1 MGDYFRP
8 DSLDKALAALAQG
21 RWRPIAGGTDI
32 YPWDAT
38 ATGWG
43 RPGLDHPDA
52 EPILD
57 LSGLPDLAT
66 IQDKGPTV
74 ELGAL
79 VTWTQAVASE
89 LPGWFDGVRRA
100 AVEVGGRQIQNRGTL
115 AGNLCNASPA
125 ADGVPAL
132 MALDAAVR
140 LCSAGGMREL
150 PLADFLRGNRDTA
163 RRPDELLTHI
173 LVPRPAPDARATF
186 LKLGA
191 RAYLVISIASVATTA
206 VVRDGRM
213 QDLRIAVG
221 ACSAVPQ
228 RLRALEVRLAGA
240 DARAVSA
247 VDLASDLH
255 ALTPIDDVRA
265 SAAYRA
271 EAAAVLVRRA
281 LADLLDPAAP
291 AMAAA

>member
-8 DSLDKALAALAQG
+8 DSLDQALAALAQG
-21 RWRPIAGGTDI
+21 SWRPLAGGTDA

-43 RPGLDHPDA
+43 RPGIDHPDA
-52 EPILD
+52 DPILD
-57 LSGLPDLAT
+57 LSGLSDLAT
-66 IQDKGPTV
+66 IQGIGATI
-74 ELGAL
+74 ELGARI
-79 VTWTQAVASE
+79 TWTQAVASD

-125 ADGVPAL
+125 ADGAPAL
-132 MALDAAVR
+132 MALDASVR

-150 PLADFLRGNRDTA
+150 PLGDFLRGNRDTA

-173 LVPRPAPDARATF
+173 LIPNPAADARAAF

-191 RAYLVISIASVATTA
+191 RAYLVISIASVAATA
-206 VVRDGRM
+206 LVRDGRLR
-213 QDLRIAVG
+213 DLRIAVG

-228 RLRALEVRLAGA
+228 RLRALEARLDGA
-240 DARAVSA
+240 DAETVA
-247 VDLASDLH
+247 DLDLT
-255 ALTPIDDVRA
+255 ADLETLSPIDDVRA

-271 EAAAVLVRRA
+271 EAAGVLVRRA
-281 LADLLDPAAP
+281 LAELLDPAAT
-291 AMAAA
+291 AVAAA